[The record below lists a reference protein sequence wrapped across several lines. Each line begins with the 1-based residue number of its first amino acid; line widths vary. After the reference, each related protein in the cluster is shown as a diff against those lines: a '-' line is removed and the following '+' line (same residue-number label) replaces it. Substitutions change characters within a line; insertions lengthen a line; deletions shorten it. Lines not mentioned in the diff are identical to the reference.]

1 MDWNKRITPKDAQK
15 MMDAYAKVY
24 APKEEPK
31 PETEA
36 TAESEAPADAEE
48 TDKQKVFTREKM
60 SKFGDLI
67 AGVSGVPV
75 VETPAPV
82 VEEAPAPVVEE
93 APAPVVEEEP
103 PRPEEEVADTI
114 ATSTNFESMT
124 KDELE
129 DYGRTVG
136 IELDRRHNKKKLIKE
151 LEDHIQY
158 IESV

>member
-1 MDWNKRITPKDAQK
+1 
-15 MMDAYAKVY
+15 
-24 APKEEPK
+24 
-31 PETEA
+31 
-36 TAESEAPADAEE
+36 
-48 TDKQKVFTREKM
+48 M

-82 VEEAPAPVVEE
+82 VEEAPVPVVEE
-93 APAPVVEEEP
+93 A
-103 PRPEEEVADTI
+103 PRPEEEVADTL
-114 ATSTNFESMT
+114 AEPVSFESMS

-151 LEDHIQY
+151 LEDHLAT
-158 IESV
+158 S

>member
-36 TAESEAPADAEE
+36 TAESEAPADTAE

-67 AGVSGVPV
+67 SGVTPETVVEAPTPV
-75 VETPAPV
+75 VEEVPAPV
-82 VEEAPAPVVEE
+82 VEEAP
-93 APAPVVEEEP
+93 
-103 PRPEEEVADTI
+103 RPEEEVADAI
-114 ATSTNFESMT
+114 AAPANFESMS

-129 DYGRTVG
+129 DYGRTIG

-158 IESV
+158 LESV

>member
-36 TAESEAPADAEE
+36 TTESEAPADTAE

-67 AGVSGVPV
+67 AGVSGEPV
-75 VETPAPV
+75 VA
-82 VEEAPAPVVEE
+82 APAPVVEE
-93 APAPVVEEEP
+93 APAPVEEEAH
-103 PRPEEEVADTI
+103 RPEEEVADTI
-114 ATSTNFESMT
+114 AAPINFESMT
-124 KDELE
+124 
-129 DYGRTVG
+129 
-136 IELDRRHNKKKLIKE
+136 
-151 LEDHIQY
+151 
-158 IESV
+158 

>member
-1 MDWNKRITPKDAQK
+1 
-15 MMDAYAKVY
+15 
-24 APKEEPK
+24 
-31 PETEA
+31 
-36 TAESEAPADAEE
+36 
-48 TDKQKVFTREKM
+48 M

-67 AGVSGVPV
+67 AGVSGEPV
-75 VETPAPV
+75 VAAPAPV

-93 APAPVVEEEP
+93 AP
-103 PRPEEEVADTI
+103 RPEEEVADTI
-114 ATSTNFESMT
+114 AAPIDFESMS

-129 DYGRTVG
+129 DYGRTIG